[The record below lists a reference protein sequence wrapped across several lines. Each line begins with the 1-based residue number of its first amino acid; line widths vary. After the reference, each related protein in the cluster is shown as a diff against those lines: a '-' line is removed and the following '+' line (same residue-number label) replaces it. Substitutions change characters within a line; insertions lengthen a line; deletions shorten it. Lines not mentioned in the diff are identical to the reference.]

1 MIPSD
6 SAQKKKNNHQP
17 VFTKLWWVSDF
28 FFFFAPFFGDESH
41 FLLSTNFLI
50 SASIRDRITHIYIT
64 SPWCWQKCLAK
75 NTSMFV
81 LCMTRVL
88 KNSADAQCY
97 GWFNSWVLTF
107 REKKPQTWNTKQ
119 MANDKMILIYAIKD
133 ICNYMQ

>member
-6 SAQKKKNNHQP
+6 SAQKKNNHQP
-17 VFTKLWWVSDF
+17 VFTKLWWVSHF

-81 LCMTRVL
+81 LCMTIEFWRIRLMHNVT
-88 KNSADAQCY
+88 DD
-97 GWFNSWVLTF
+97 LTHEF
-107 REKKPQTWNTKQ
+107 WHSETWNTKQ

>member
-6 SAQKKKNNHQP
+6 SAQKKNNHQP
-17 VFTKLWWVSDF
+17 VFDF
-28 FFFFAPFFGDESH
+28 FFFIFTPFFGDESH

-64 SPWCWQKCLAK
+64 SPWCWQKIPPCLYCAWLEFWRIRLMH
-75 NTSMFV
+75 NVT
-81 LCMTRVL
+81 
-88 KNSADAQCY
+88 DD
-97 GWFNSWVLTF
+97 LTHEF
-107 REKKPQTWNTKQ
+107 WHSEKKKTPTWNTKQ